1 MTLKEQIQ
9 LFRRGL
15 KLWIKLEK
23 RYTICLILENVLDSL
38 TGYIPIYFSAKLI
51 DALASRQPL
60 NVLVLYAALTVGL
73 VFLVKLLRVWIVGIK
88 HTYENV
94 MYHNE
99 DWMFSDKAMQMAYES
114 IENPEVTRLKYRIR
128 RESQTG
134 SICFICC
141 TVLRRW
147 SLKGAR
153 LSRRWPS
160 PSRFLFCPLSLPHTS
175 LF

>member
-1 MTLKEQIQ
+1 M
-9 LFRRGL
+9 
-15 KLWIKLEK
+15 
-23 RYTICLILENVLDSL
+23 DSL

-94 MYHNE
+94 IDHNE

-134 SICFICC
+134 FNLFHMLHCITAMVSEGSEIIASLALTLSFF
-141 TVLRRW
+141 VL
-147 SLKGAR
+147 
-153 LSRRWPS
+153 PS
-160 PSRFLFCPLSLPHTS
+160 V
-175 LF
+175 